1 MSVVMLTKT
10 PLQANMS
17 YIQAGRDRFESG
29 IPAGSVSGLVWAD
42 KAGTLYLEESD
53 DDGVTWSQTTN
64 VSVSASTTTVLPWTA
79 LTKQQYRFRYV
90 NGAAAQTKFRLVQ
103 QTRGMELTTVDLSP
117 LENRIDAITSGDTP
131 ATAQLT
137 GSNVEAENG
146 EDIAPKSALVAGKSP
161 NGKQIPVAVDLEGK
175 IKVTELPGILSQELR
190 PGKNL
195 FNKDTAIADY
205 LISSNGELSPSAGWT
220 TSDFIPVKSNSDIT
234 VNKMRYL
241 AEYDENKQFIKRY
254 DSESPGGGIEATLT
268 TTEETAYIRVTT
280 ASAQLDILQV
290 EYGTEVT
297 SYEPYHTELYIGGKK
312 YHEVYADPKLTSL
325 ETEIKAIKDTAGI
338 KKIVDTVNVQLSGSI
353 ETVVDNPATG
363 IKTITTTA
371 AELFAGAYAKTNRRK
386 LILKNEDQSLRFRIG
401 KADITQQN
409 GFPVEPG
416 AVVIIPFDPAVIV
429 PIYAISEGASLQ
441 ASVMEV

>member
-137 GSNVEAENG
+137 GSILAEQKTQADAVENVITFTGDINAIEIYHEEATWQDFIVNG
-146 EDIAPKSALVAGKSP
+146 IILKIPAGGYRTPVAGTVA
-161 NGKQIPVAVDLEGK
+161 NTVTIP
-175 IKVTELPGILSQELR
+175 
-190 PGKNL
+190 
-195 FNKDTAIADY
+195 
-205 LISSNGELSPSAGWT
+205 AG
-220 TSDFIPVKSNSDIT
+220 
-234 VNKMRYL
+234 VNC
-241 AEYDENKQFIKRY
+241 
-254 DSESPGGGIEATLT
+254 
-268 TTEETAYIRVTT
+268 
-280 ASAQLDILQV
+280 
-290 EYGTEVT
+290 
-297 SYEPYHTELYIGGKK
+297 
-312 YHEVYADPKLTSL
+312 
-325 ETEIKAIKDTAGI
+325 
-338 KKIVDTVNVQLSGSI
+338 IVGRLV
-353 ETVVDNPATG
+353 
-363 IKTITTTA
+363 
-371 AELFAGAYAKTNRRK
+371 
-386 LILKNEDQSLRFRIG
+386 
-401 KADITQQN
+401 
-409 GFPVEPG
+409 
-416 AVVIIPFDPAVIV
+416 
-429 PIYAISEGASLQ
+429 
-441 ASVMEV
+441 

>member
-137 GSNVEAENG
+137 GSKMELYGVAI
-146 EDIAPKSALVAGKSP
+146 EDRPDA
-161 NGKQIPVAVDLEGK
+161 NTVAVG
-175 IKVTELPGILSQELR
+175 
-190 PGKNL
+190 
-195 FNKDTAIADY
+195 
-205 LISSNGELSPSAGWT
+205 
-220 TSDFIPVKSNSDIT
+220 
-234 VNKMRYL
+234 
-241 AEYDENKQFIKRY
+241 
-254 DSESPGGGIEATLT
+254 ATFT
-268 TTEETAYIRVTT
+268 
-280 ASAQLDILQV
+280 
-290 EYGTEVT
+290 
-297 SYEPYHTELYIGGKK
+297 
-312 YHEVYADPKLTSL
+312 
-325 ETEIKAIKDTAGI
+325 
-338 KKIVDTVNVQLSGSI
+338 IVD
-353 ETVVDNPATG
+353 DTG
-363 IKTITTTA
+363 NFDSYISD
-371 AELFAGAYAKTNRRK
+371 GTNW
-386 LILKNEDQSLRFRIG
+386 
-401 KADITQQN
+401 
-409 GFPVEPG
+409 
-416 AVVIIPFDPAVIV
+416 
-429 PIYAISEGASLQ
+429 
-441 ASVMEV
+441 MEV